1 MKSFIEFLEE
11 DGEGGIAPAMA
22 LGSANEVGTEDKTNV
37 AGEPFKKKAIKS
49 IRRNN
54 KEIPYQNK

>member
-1 MKSFIEFLEE
+1 MKSFIEFIQE
-11 DGEGGIAPAMA
+11 DEGGLPPAMV

-54 KEIPYQNK
+54 KEIPLPK